1 MLINGKWDK
10 TCLTITDY
18 LTARGQLF
26 SIVTYWILSLYFSYD
41 ECAYR
46 KRPIQLDLVKLFEA

>member
-26 SIVTYWILSLYFSYD
+26 SIVIYWILSLYLSYD

-46 KRPIQLDLVKLFEA
+46 KRPVQLDLVKLFEA